1 MHTWWG
7 IERGTYV
14 TRWAVWAVVWAGLLA
29 VMQYVGPLFTDA
41 AMGPLFRVEA
51 LVPAWQGALQAAV
64 APWGGNLAAWAV
76 LAVGGLACTGA
87 CVADWREHVLPDQFT
102 LGGGACVSLGGLL
115 VWGWEHALLG
125 AAFGYAVLWGMQ
137 AMLRRKN
144 KGVEQIGCGDVKF
157 MIPLGAMVGPL
168 GLLPV
173 LGLGC
178 LLVIPLFNI
187 RKAAFVPFGPA
198 LALASLITLALG
210 LRWPMV

>member
-1 MHTWWG
+1 MQTWWG
-7 IERGTYV
+7 IERGTYLA
-14 TRWAVWAVVWAGLLA
+14 RWALWAALWSGLLLL
-29 VMQYVGPLFTDA
+29 MQYVGPLFNSA
-41 AMGPLFRVEA
+41 AMGPLFRVEP
-51 LVPAWQGALQAAV
+51 LMPAWQGLLAV
-64 APWGGNLAAWAV
+64 APWGGTYAAWAV
-76 LAVGGLACTGA
+76 LTVGGIACTGA

-102 LGGGACVSLGGLL
+102 LGGGACTVAGAAL

-125 AAFGYAVLWGMQ
+125 AALGYAMLWSMQ
-137 AMLRRKN
+137 FVLRRKR

-157 MIPLGAMVGPL
+157 MLLLGAMVGPL

-178 LLVIPLFNI
+178 LLVIPLFML

-198 LALASLITLALG
+198 LALACLITLALG